1 MHRTKG
7 LPPSCFLPCRRM
19 QESCIWTLFKDVD
32 CTTGRVK
39 SSWEYFT
46 VFAQPFN
53 AIFSAQCCTH
63 LIYSLDFFLNLF
75 YFDCYGKACGCLFS
89 PHPLFSPVVFCF
101 KVCKPDLSLH
111 WVFNMIWAFSIM
123 SSWQCRTVIYT
134 HDDVSVCILDLL
146 VFHSSKDTYKRQHGH
161 NYFCKELFT
170 YSNVTF
176 YICTILF
183 ANGFIF
189 LSMYIVSQHI
199 FVVYL

>member
-1 MHRTKG
+1 
-7 LPPSCFLPCRRM
+7 M

-53 AIFSAQCCTH
+53 AIFSARCCTC
-63 LIYSLDFFLNLF
+63 LIYSLDFLKIYFILTAAVKLVGVSSPPTLF
-75 YFDCYGKACGCLFS
+75 
-89 PHPLFSPVVFCF
+89 FSPVVFCF
-101 KVCKPDLSLH
+101 KVCKPDPSLH
-111 WVFNMIWAFSIM
+111 WLFNMIWAFSII

-161 NYFCKELFT
+161 KYFFKELFT
-170 YSNVTF
+170 YSKVTF
-176 YICTILF
+176 YNCTILV

-199 FVVYL
+199 FVVYP